1 MKSRALLLAGLLAAT
16 PTAPA
21 AIPGADLLVGLIAR
35 EFDANADGVIDAG
48 EWQSGCLGGFDQMD
62 ANQDGSI
69 SVAEIEAL
77 QAPIGEEI
85 GDFGA
90 SVAVVLI
97 KKILMALDKNGDML
111 VSKQEYLAG
120 CEAIFKKL
128 DANGDGQLTKAELA
142 ELPTRL
148 LQ

>member
-1 MKSRALLLAGLLAAT
+1 MKPRAFLLAGLLVAA
-16 PTAPA
+16 PNAHA

-35 EFDANADGVIDAG
+35 EFDSNADDVIDAG
-48 EWQSGCLGGFDQMD
+48 EWQSGCLVGFEQMD

-69 SVAEIEAL
+69 SAAEIEAL

-85 GDFGA
+85 GDLGGA
-90 SVAVVLI
+90 VAAILI
-97 KKILMALDKNGDML
+97 KKILMTLDKNGDML

-120 CEAIFKKL
+120 CETIFKKL